1 MEWQAIVLV
10 MQILL
15 LAVSW
20 FLFQQARAELTAR
33 AAETPV
39 MAEVKTLHVNV
50 KKMLDELEQTADRS
64 SSRLEN
70 GAEAVREL
78 LGDLETERR
87 DTIER
92 CDLLT
97 TRSVEL
103 EAWYAE
109 IQAGFQQAEA
119 VVTAQI
125 VRTEET
131 LTARIVQAEE
141 TLTARIVQAEETLTA
156 RIVQA
161 DDTFAARLV
170 QADEATA
177 ARLALIDNAAVSSE
191 TATPTEASLPVQ
203 TTKVNGSR
211 RAAGQKR
218 RAAEAPES
226 TESNSVTAAVLLSE
240 DSIPAA
246 EVSIQN
252 VEQPEPVIE
261 TPVLAVVSNERP
273 TEVSSRT
280 ARRNEVYALIDSGQ
294 LAPAVARRTGIS
306 EGEVETLIGL
316 RVRRA

>member
-141 TLTARIVQAEETLTA
+141 TLTARIVQA
-156 RIVQA
+156 

-261 TPVLAVVSNERP
+261 TPVLAVVSNEMP
-273 TEVSSRT
+273 TDVSSRT

>member
-131 LTARIVQAEE
+131 LTARIVQA
-141 TLTARIVQAEETLTA
+141 
-156 RIVQA
+156 

-203 TTKVNGSR
+203 TTKANGSR

-240 DSIPAA
+240 DSISAA

-261 TPVLAVVSNERP
+261 TPVLAVVSNEIP

>member
-141 TLTARIVQAEETLTA
+141 TLTARIVQA
-156 RIVQA
+156 

-203 TTKVNGSR
+203 TTKANGSR

-240 DSIPAA
+240 DSISAA

-261 TPVLAVVSNERP
+261 TPVLAVVSNEIP

>member
-141 TLTARIVQAEETLTA
+141 TLTARIVQA
-156 RIVQA
+156 

-203 TTKVNGSR
+203 TTKANGSR

-261 TPVLAVVSNERP
+261 TPVLAVVSNEIP

>member
-141 TLTARIVQAEETLTA
+141 TLTARIVQA
-156 RIVQA
+156 

-261 TPVLAVVSNERP
+261 TPVLAVVSNEIP

>member
-70 GAEAVREL
+70 GAETVRQL
-78 LGDLETERR
+78 LGELETERL

-92 CDLLT
+92 SDILT
-97 TRSVEL
+97 ARSAEL

-119 VVTAQI
+119 VIGTQ
-125 VRTEET
+125 
-131 LTARIVQAEE
+131 IVQAEA
-141 TLTARIVQAEETLTA
+141 TLAE

-161 DDTFAARLV
+161 DDALAARLF
-170 QADEATA
+170 QAEEALS
-177 ARLALIDNAAVSSE
+177 ARIALIDNAAVNRE
-191 TATPTEASLPVQ
+191 TATPAEALLPVP
-203 TTKVNGSR
+203 TPKATPSR
-211 RAAGQKR
+211 RAPVQKR
-218 RAAEAPES
+218 RAAEA
-226 TESNSVTAAVLLSE
+226 TESENAIAEKAPSALLE
-240 DSIPAA
+240 DSLPAA
-246 EVSIQN
+246 EVEMN
-252 VEQPEPVIE
+252 TVAPQPEQTIDA
-261 TPVLAVVSNERP
+261 PVLAVVSNEIP

-294 LAPAVARRTGIS
+294 LAHAVARRTGIS

>member
-131 LTARIVQAEE
+131 LTARIVQA
-141 TLTARIVQAEETLTA
+141 
-156 RIVQA
+156 

-203 TTKVNGSR
+203 TTKANGSR

>member
-125 VRTEET
+125 VRTEEM
-131 LTARIVQAEE
+131 
-141 TLTARIVQAEETLTA
+141 LTARIVQAEETLTA

-203 TTKVNGSR
+203 TTKANGSR

-261 TPVLAVVSNERP
+261 TPVLAVVSNEIP

-316 RVRRA
+316 RVRRVRRA

>member
-125 VRTEET
+125 VRT
-131 LTARIVQAEE
+131 EE

>member
-141 TLTARIVQAEETLTA
+141 TLTARIVQA
-156 RIVQA
+156 

-203 TTKVNGSR
+203 TTKANGSR

-240 DSIPAA
+240 DSISAA

-261 TPVLAVVSNERP
+261 TPVLAVVSNEIP
-273 TEVSSRT
+273 TEVSIRT

>member
-125 VRTEET
+125 VRTEEM
-131 LTARIVQAEE
+131 
-141 TLTARIVQAEETLTA
+141 LTARIVQAEETLTA

-177 ARLALIDNAAVSSE
+177 ARLALIDNTAVSSE

-203 TTKVNGSR
+203 TTKANGSR
-211 RAAGQKR
+211 RVAGQKR

-261 TPVLAVVSNERP
+261 TPVLAVVSNEIP
-273 TEVSSRT
+273 TEVSIRT